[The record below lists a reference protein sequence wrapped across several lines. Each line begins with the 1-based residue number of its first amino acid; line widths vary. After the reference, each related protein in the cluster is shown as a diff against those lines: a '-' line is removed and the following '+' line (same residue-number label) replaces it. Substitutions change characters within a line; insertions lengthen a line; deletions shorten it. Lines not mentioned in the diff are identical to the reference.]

1 MEVEDQIQWKKFR
14 EEVGNKLTK
23 EQYKLL
29 CRLHAKLY
37 NHRYHEP
44 CSCSPAKLVQ
54 WIKDINIIY
63 EKLI

>member
-1 MEVEDQIQWKKFR
+1 MEVEDKIQWKKFR

-37 NHRYHEP
+37 NHRYYEP